1 MGIYENRK
9 ENRKIK
15 LNLKLG
21 WVFLV
26 NIGILLA
33 IASSSSAQ
41 STISLN
47 RNFRNDPTKL
57 TGSGGGSNS
66 LASIAKIAGNC
77 RGYANNENKPNHT
90 ITLNEPF
97 PMLDFLVNSTNN
109 NDDPTMLIKGPDGIT
124 ICADD
129 ESKGRFPQVSLRLP
143 NGRLPKGDYQ
153 VWVGSKTANQSF
165 AYTLYLSE
173 TRQ

>member
-1 MGIYENRK
+1 MESDMGIH
-9 ENRKIK
+9 ENRKID

-41 STISLN
+41 NTTSLR
-47 RNFRNDPTKL
+47 RNFPDDPAKL
-57 TGSGGGSNS
+57 NGNGGGGIS
-66 LASIAKIAGNC
+66 LASIARIADNC
-77 RGYANNENKPNHT
+77 RGFANTQSNHT
-90 ITLNEPF
+90 ITLTQPF
-97 PMLDFLVNSTNN
+97 LSLDFWVAPKEV
-109 NDDPTMLIKGPDGIT
+109 NDDPTMLIMGPDGIT
-124 ICADD
+124 VCADD
-129 ESKGRFPQVSLRLP
+129 ELNGRLP
-143 NGRLPKGDYQ
+143 KKTLRRSNGRLPKGDYQ

-173 TRQ
+173 PNR